1 VKKDMLTFSR
11 VDSFGPHSVYYHGCL
26 KDFLDITKWQ
36 GSEVLYFGDHLYSDL
51 RGPAKA
57 GWGTVAIIREL
68 EVNLSF
74 QTHSKLGYLILFF
87 LFGPVYCGVEF
98 LFSKNIF
105 SFVDWFSQ
113 REIMTQNEGE
123 YRFEQ
128 VSHCQSCTF
137 VYFPAI
143 SVRTED
149 GLSVPYIC

>member
-1 VKKDMLTFSR
+1 M
-11 VDSFGPHSVYYHGCL
+11 
-26 KDFLDITKWQ
+26 
-36 GSEVLYFGDHLYSDL
+36 LYFGDHLYSDL

-74 QTHSKLGYLILFF
+74 QTHSKLGYFILFL

-137 VYFPAI
+137 VYF
-143 SVRTED
+143 
-149 GLSVPYIC
+149 